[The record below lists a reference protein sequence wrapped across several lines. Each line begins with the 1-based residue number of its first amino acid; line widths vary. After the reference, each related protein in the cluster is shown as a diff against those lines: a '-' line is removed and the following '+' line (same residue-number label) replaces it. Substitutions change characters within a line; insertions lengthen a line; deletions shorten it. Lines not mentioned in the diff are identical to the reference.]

1 MVKQIKVC
9 GVFAQHKANFA
20 EDIKSESYNRNKQV
34 IAFKMRKPSLTYQQK
49 QWIEDA
55 YQTAVENSEALGYE
69 SIDEHLDE
77 IANDIKEEVD
87 YVFKCE
93 IETIL
98 ITNLIQNGKKK
109 HF

>member
-87 YVFKCE
+87 YVFCSN
-93 IETIL
+93 INSDNIMNIL
-98 ITNLIQNGKKK
+98 KL
-109 HF
+109 

>member
-1 MVKQIKVC
+1 MK
-9 GVFAQHKANFA
+9 
-20 EDIKSESYNRNKQV
+20 
-34 IAFKMRKPSLTYQQK
+34 KPSLTYQQK
-49 QWIEDA
+49 QWTEDA
-55 YQTAVENSEALGYE
+55 YQTVVDNPEALGYE

-77 IANDIKEEVD
+77 IVNDIKEEVD
-87 YVFKCE
+87 NVFKCE

>member
-9 GVFAQHKANFA
+9 GVFAQHRANFA

-55 YQTAVENSEALGYE
+55 YQTVVDNPEALGYD
-69 SIDEHLDE
+69 SIYEHLDE
-77 IANDIKEEVD
+77 IVNDIKEEVD
-87 YVFKCE
+87 NVFKCE
-93 IETIL
+93 LNRTIIL
-98 ITNLIQNGKKK
+98 KNINV
-109 HF
+109 